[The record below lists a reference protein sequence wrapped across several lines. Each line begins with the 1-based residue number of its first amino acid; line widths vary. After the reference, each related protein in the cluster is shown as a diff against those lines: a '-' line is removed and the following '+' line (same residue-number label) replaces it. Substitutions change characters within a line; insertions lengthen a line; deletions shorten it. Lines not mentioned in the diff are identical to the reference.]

1 MMTYLMA
8 KIITD
13 PIHF

>member
-1 MMTYLMA
+1 MTYLMA